1 MTFWR
6 NSARQPPRT
15 NQYNII
21 MAKSKKITFH
31 NIIMELRNKHELDDK
46 YDLDYFIG
54 DDLEPNPYDDYY
66 SVTSFGA
73 NEGIYTDFYVLR
85 ESDSKR
91 EHIATAKTL
100 FESDEAYMKM
110 CELGGKVSLM
120 LRKMSVV

>member
-1 MTFWR
+1 
-6 NSARQPPRT
+6 
-15 NQYNII
+15 

-31 NIIMELRNKHELDDK
+31 NILMELRNKHEIDDK
-46 YDLDYFIG
+46 YDLDYFISN
-54 DDLEPNPYDDYY
+54 DLEPKPYDDYY

-85 ESDSKR
+85 ESDGKR

-100 FESDEAYMKM
+100 FETDEAYMKM